1 MEMIVNEERKDM
13 DPVTIGMMIP
23 AFEKANEDS
32 LNVSE
37 DMVIIEIDCL
47 FRTYNILPFLFGL
60 SIQWAASRGWI
71 F

>member
-23 AFEKANEDS
+23 VFVKRNEDS

-37 DMVIIEIDCL
+37 DMAFFLTMQLLGIRNQILIAPIL
-47 FRTYNILPFLFGL
+47 FFPSTFTC
-60 SIQWAASRGWI
+60 Q
-71 F
+71 